1 MASRTSHWDTLGACG
16 HKSGGATTLLDPR
29 DLSVSVEP
37 RRESRQ
43 GLQDRP
49 FQRPQGGAPGE
60 TNVFHCLGQSL
71 TSLITSKR
79 VGNISQSVG
88 VNALSRLKPQIP
100 LWLKAAYTLW
110 LLLLIPIDLDFYG
123 PWIFLWFCHV
133 GNLVLA
139 IALWT
144 ESRLLFSW
152 QTLSVLFFQV
162 MFTLD
167 LLGRL
172 ALGFHPIGGT
182 EYVFDTIN
190 YPWHIRVS
198 SMFHVFIPVLLLWGV
213 WRLGYDRRAFGLQV
227 VFVWCLLTICYFFS
241 PAEMHI
247 NWVFGP
253 YDKPQT
259 LVSPAIYLVFLML
272 MLPLVP
278 CLPIHLALSS
288 WQRRRDS
295 RTLPSSDLE
304 SSAARRSVD

>member
-1 MASRTSHWDTLGACG
+1 MFSI
-16 HKSGGATTLLDPR
+16 
-29 DLSVSVEP
+29 V
-37 RRESRQ
+37 
-43 GLQDRP
+43 
-49 FQRPQGGAPGE
+49 
-60 TNVFHCLGQSL
+60 LGQSL
-71 TSLITSKR
+71 TSLIASKR
-79 VGNISQSVG
+79 VVIISQSVG
-88 VNALSRLKPQIP
+88 VNSLLRHKSRIP

-110 LLLLIPIDLDFYG
+110 LLVLIPIDLDFYG

-139 IALWT
+139 VALWT

-227 VFVWCLLTICYFFS
+227 VFSWCLLLACFFFS
-241 PAEMHI
+241 PPKMDI

-259 LVSPAIYLVFLML
+259 LVSPGLYLVFLML
-272 MLPLVP
+272 TLPLVLY
-278 CLPIHLALSS
+278 LPKHLALSW

-295 RTLPSSDLE
+295 RKLVSIDRE
-304 SSAARRSVD
+304 SSAAPRAVS